1 MANHKSAEKRIR
13 QNSKRRLANRY
24 YNKTTRNLIRDLR
37 ATDTEAEA
45 KTALPKVI
53 ALLDKLA
60 KRGNIHKNKAANLK
74 SKLTK
79 RVSAQKA
86 K

>member
-24 YNKTTRNLIRDLR
+24 YGKTTRNLIRDLR
-37 ATDTEAEA
+37 ATDKQAEA
-45 KTALPKVI
+45 KAAFPKV
-53 ALLDKLA
+53 ASLLDKLA
-60 KRGNIHKNKAANLK
+60 KRGNIHKNKASNLK
-74 SKLTK
+74 SKLAK
-79 RVSAQKA
+79 RVAGLK

>member
-13 QNSKRRLANRY
+13 QNAKRRLANRY
-24 YNKTTRNLIRDLR
+24 YSKTTRNLIRDLR
-37 ATDTEAEA
+37 SSTKKAEAE
-45 KTALPKVI
+45 KALPKVI

-60 KRGNIHKNKAANLK
+60 KRGNIHKNKSANLK

-79 RVSAQKA
+79 RVAGMK